1 LECSIVVSCVID
13 MFRVAALHQFI
24 VQRLPAGI
32 YGSDDDI
39 DPSSRGFKIMSR
51 EDLHA
56 LIDVAYAEVSVT
68 VWLCNNM
75 FMCNSMVKTAHIL
88 LSVLCCCWFDVRRDT
103 SL

>member
-1 LECSIVVSCVID
+1 LECRIVVSCVID
-13 MFRVAALHQFI
+13 VFRVAALHQFI

-51 EDLHA
+51 EDLRA

-68 VWLCNNM
+68 VCS
-75 FMCNSMVKTAHIL
+75 CVKVCL
-88 LSVLCCCWFDVRRDT
+88 
-103 SL
+103 